1 MKHPVNLYFVQK
13 PRGLIIIHGSWKVFP
28 YVYHRAFLLYL
39 HEQFAKK
46 TIDEFVSNNFVC
58 KILPTAIIFNR
69 IFKCTY
75 YFFFLIFLLQAW
87 HRLFAARRCYKNFV
101 DFSYSEL
108 SRNFFWLQYLLFFL
122 DRCIWIS
129 LLVFV
134 TEIILSIVYAYPKG
148 KHLKLCL
155 LRRCTGINY
164 WMFSAITQIFVVIS
178 NSTFKDIDHTNFDR
192 PNKICD

>member
-1 MKHPVNLYFVQK
+1 MFTTVLFFCIYMSNL
-13 PRGLIIIHGSWKVFP
+13 R
-28 YVYHRAFLLYL
+28 
-39 HEQFAKK
+39 KK

-87 HRLFAARRCYKNFV
+87 HRLFAARRCFKNFV

-108 SRNFFWLQYLLFFL
+108 SRNFFWLQYLL
-122 DRCIWIS
+122 CIWIS

-134 TEIILSIVYAYPKG
+134 TEIILSLVYAYPKG
-148 KHLKLCL
+148 KHLELCL

-178 NSTFKDIDHTNFDR
+178 NSTFKDIDHINFDR